1 LRQKGGVYVSF
12 WTDNVFLT
20 GLEIFVPEWPKG
32 EFVSILI
39 GYILL
44 TKSLL
49 CNVLLS
55 QGCRIFQSLQIFR
68 VYFSHVERAVL

>member
-1 LRQKGGVYVSF
+1 MGVYVSF
-12 WTDNVFLT
+12 WTCNVFLT
-20 GLEIFVPEWPKG
+20 GLMIFVSEWSKG

-49 CNVLLS
+49 CNVAAFTAMLFL
-55 QGCRIFQSLQIFR
+55 
-68 VYFSHVERAVL
+68 